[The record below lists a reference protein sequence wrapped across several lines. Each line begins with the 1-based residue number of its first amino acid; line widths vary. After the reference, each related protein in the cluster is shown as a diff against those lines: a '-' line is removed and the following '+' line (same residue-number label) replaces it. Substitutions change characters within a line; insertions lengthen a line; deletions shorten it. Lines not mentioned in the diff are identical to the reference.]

1 MMGNS
6 IQEIL
11 IKSFDDYYAAIK
23 KYPPQRLFRGVSKAE
38 YDLKPKIGRISDA
51 VNNVL
56 ERMAFDIFKKDARP
70 YLDQVPPDNDWEW
83 LAIAQHHGLMTRLL
97 DWTVNP
103 FVGLYFAVEKDHK
116 VECAV
121 YMLHM
126 PNIPADAPT
135 VSQGPFEIKEVY
147 LFTPPHVTRR
157 ITAQSGLFTIH
168 PRPNISYSN
177 SLIKFIIPATSRV
190 QIRREL
196 RTLGITRASLFPDL
210 DGVSESIN
218 DNVRNPL

>member
-1 MMGNS
+1 MGNS

-103 FVGLYFAVEKDHK
+103 LVGLYFAVEKDHK